1 MTITINNKDYSCI
14 HTLELKAMSIPLW
27 SNLPIGFSSLNG
39 VGAVSLI
46 QQYCT
51 SGLMWGRILSSHQA
65 YHPFDGSGKN
75 EHEFLQLRKNKEK

>member
-46 QQYCT
+46 
-51 SGLMWGRILSSHQA
+51 
-65 YHPFDGSGKN
+65 
-75 EHEFLQLRKNKEK
+75 